1 MASVKAIGSEVFDS
15 CVGEIDVW
23 VEMKNSERW
32 LCCGWNYLGF
42 ILAGKAAQYLQWR
55 WEMMP
60 GIGSA
65 FRCFGCDLRN
75 KKPLWGQGLSMG

>member
-1 MASVKAIGSEVFDS
+1 MASVKAIETKYLVVAS
-15 CVGEIDVW
+15 GEINVS
-23 VEMKNSERW
+23 VELKNGDGW
-32 LCCGWNYLGF
+32 LCCVWKYLRF